1 MTTRTH
7 RPISLLA
14 AGLICFGLTACATTP
29 VPTQPSILAAEQ
41 AIQAAENARVLD
53 ASSPELTLA
62 RNKLQAAHKAETE
75 KRPLEANQLAE
86 QARVQA
92 ELSVARASAA
102 KAKTV
107 NDDMKTSNSTLKT
120 ELQRNTGNQP

>member
-1 MTTRTH
+1 MTTTTH
-7 RPISLLA
+7 RPTSLLV
-14 AGLICFGLTACATTP
+14 AGLICLGLTACATTE
-29 VPTQPSILAAEQ
+29 VPAQPSILAAEQ

-62 RNKLQAAHKAETE
+62 RNKLQAAQKAEAD
-75 KRPLEANQLAE
+75 KHPLEAKQLAE

-102 KAKTV
+102 KATTV
-107 NDDMKTSNSTLKT
+107 NNDMKTSNTTLKT
-120 ELQRNTGNQP
+120 ELQRNPGIQP